1 MIEKLDR
8 LDKELEMIFSLL
20 GKYSNKEINFKPNL
34 KKWSIGEN
42 LYHLWLTEISTE
54 NYIRKK
60 TSFPENLTDVNLISK
75 IKLQILYFIFFI
87 GIKFKAPKILVDP
100 IPKNVDLKDLKK
112 KWLKSRKSFRL
123 LINSLDKKVLNK
135 GILRHPLVGRINME
149 MTLDFTFYHFKNHK
163 KIIHKLE
170 KKINL

>member
-1 MIEKLDR
+1 MIQKLDR

-20 GKYSNKEINFKPNL
+20 AKCSNKEINLKPNL

-75 IKLQILYFIFFI
+75 IKLRILYFIFFI

-100 IPKNVDLKDLKK
+100 IPKNVDVKDLKK

-123 LINSLDKKVLNK
+123 LISSLDKKVLNK

-149 MTLDFTFYHFKNHK
+149 MTLDLSL
-163 KIIHKLE
+163 IH
-170 KKINL
+170 I